1 MTGMKRI
8 VAVENTT
15 HAADLA
21 KLEESNIK
29 LENIAEI
36 YLKDA
41 LDNDHVP
48 ETSFTLPVLIN

>member
-29 LENIAEI
+29 LENITEV
-36 YLKDA
+36 YLKEA
-41 LDNDHVP
+41 LDNDHDP

>member
-21 KLEESNIK
+21 KLKESNIK

-41 LDNDHVP
+41 LDNDHDP

>member
-29 LENIAEI
+29 LENIAEV

-41 LDNDHVP
+41 LDNDHDP

>member
-21 KLEESNIK
+21 KLEESNIR
-29 LENIAEI
+29 LENIAEV
-36 YLKDA
+36 YLKEA
-41 LDNDHVP
+41 LDNDHDP

>member
-21 KLEESNIK
+21 KLEESNVK
-29 LENIAEI
+29 LENIAEV
-36 YLKDA
+36 YLKEA
-41 LDNDHVP
+41 LDNDHDP

>member
-29 LENIAEI
+29 LENIAKV
-36 YLKDA
+36 YLKEA
-41 LDNDHVP
+41 FDNDHDP

>member
-21 KLEESNIK
+21 KLEENYK
-29 LENIAEI
+29 MLENIAEV
-36 YLKDA
+36 YLKEA
-41 LDNDHVP
+41 LDNVHDP

>member
-21 KLEESNIK
+21 KLEESNIE
-29 LENIAEI
+29 LENIAEV
-36 YLKDA
+36 YLKEA
-41 LDNDHVP
+41 LDNDHDP

>member
-29 LENIAEI
+29 LENVAEV
-36 YLKDA
+36 YLKEA
-41 LDNDHVP
+41 LDNDHDP